1 MKTIREHLE
10 SIADTELREA
20 ALRNAEAYIGRR
32 IDSDKTKHKYE
43 ALMQS
48 FEWNETPEGFEFWHN
63 VANCIYHG
71 NTPTYQQFKHLIK

>member
-20 ALRNAEAYIGRR
+20 ALRNMEAYLDHR
-32 IDSDKTKHKYE
+32 IASNKTKHQYE

-48 FEWNETPEGFEFWHN
+48 FEWNETPQGFDFWNN
-63 VANCIYHG
+63 VATCIFYG
-71 NTPTYQQFKHLIK
+71 NTPTYQQFKHLIQ